1 MAQNRKNRF
10 LEKVPGKAPRSLPGP
25 PPDPFQLSPVVTSQ
39 YLKNFFLEKVSGK
52 CPESYPES
60 LPIWFKMKFCCSTLY
75 FSVKVFNSYE

>member
-39 YLKNFFLEKVSGK
+39 YLKNFFLEKVSGNVLSHTPK
-52 CPESYPES
+52 VC
-60 LPIWFKMKFCCSTLY
+60 LY
-75 FSVKVFNSYE
+75 GLK